1 MNRDSVSPSSQEER
15 GGARFLFLYP
25 PGDMIRIEREDDGR
39 RGRFVIYEDELYAGE
54 MTYGW
59 QSPTTIAV
67 DHTGVESSFG
77 GKGYGRRLI
86 EAGVAF
92 ARREGL
98 KIVPV
103 CSFVRKAFERDASL
117 ADVKA

>member
-15 GGARFLFLYP
+15 GGTLPFFIP
-25 PGDMIRIEREDDGR
+25 PNDMIRIEREDDGL

-86 EAGVAF
+86 EAGVDF

-103 CSFVRKAFERDASL
+103 CSFVRKAFERDATL

>member
-15 GGARFLFLYP
+15 GGHASFFYTP
-25 PGDMIRIEREDDGR
+25 NDMIRIEREDDGL

-54 MTYGW
+54 MTYEW
-59 QSPTTIAV
+59 QDARTIIV
-67 DHTGVESSFG
+67 DHTGVESYFG

-86 EAGVAF
+86 DAGVDF
-92 ARREGL
+92 ARCEGL

>member
-1 MNRDSVSPSSQEER
+1 MIQRVSLHIGR
-15 GGARFLFLYP
+15 GHASFYLPRN
-25 PGDMIRIEREDDGR
+25 DMIRIEREDDER

-54 MTYGW
+54 MTYAW
-59 QSPTTIAV
+59 QDGGTIVV
-67 DHTGVESSFG
+67 DHTGVEKYFG

-86 EAGVAF
+86 DAGVDF
-92 ARREGL
+92 ARREGV

-103 CSFVRKAFERDASL
+103 CSFVRMAFERDASL